1 MDIFTYDKRPMIPS
15 GAEALRCMS
24 DLLVFS
30 SIDCLS
36 MPVTSIAVDYPNGH
50 EIPAH
55 SHPRSQLAYAI
66 EGVLVIDTES
76 GRWVVPPSRG
86 VWLQAGVEHRV
97 RMRGAVRMRS
107 LFINV
112 DAIAGLPEHDCV
124 IEVSPLLR
132 ELILAAAQVGTQYSP
147 DSRDGRLMRL
157 ILDEMRSLP
166 VLPFSL
172 PWPHEPRMLRVCQAL
187 ADDPSDNR
195 TAEQWG
201 DCLAMSAKTFH
212 RQFQRH
218 TGITFGRWRQQAR
231 LLMSLECLAE
241 GMPVV
246 QVALQHG
253 YDSQSAFA
261 AAFKRQ
267 FGTPPSEFYR

>member
-1 MDIFTYDKRPMIPS
+1 
-15 GAEALRCMS
+15 MS
-24 DLLVFS
+24 DVFVVS
-30 SIDCLS
+30 SINSLAT
-36 MPVTSIAVDYPNGH
+36 PVTSIAVDYPNGH
-50 EIPAH
+50 VIPAH

-66 EGVLVIDTES
+66 EGVLVIDTRS

-86 VWLQAGVEHRV
+86 VWLQAGVEHTV

-107 LFINV
+107 IFVNV
-112 DAIAGLPEHDCV
+112 DAMGDLPDNDCV

-132 ELILAAAQVGTQYSP
+132 ELILAAAQVADGYP
-147 DSRDGRLMRL
+147 EDSRDGRLMRL
-157 ILDEMRSLP
+157 ILDELRSLP
-166 VLPFSL
+166 ILPFSL
-172 PWPHEPRMLRVCQAL
+172 PWPEEGRMLRVCRTL
-187 ADDPSDNR
+187 AEDPADSS
-195 TAEQWG
+195 TAEQWS
-201 DCLAMSAKTFH
+201 DRLAMSAKTFH

-231 LLMSLECLAE
+231 LLMSLECLAQ

-267 FGTPPSEFYR
+267 FGTPPSAFYR